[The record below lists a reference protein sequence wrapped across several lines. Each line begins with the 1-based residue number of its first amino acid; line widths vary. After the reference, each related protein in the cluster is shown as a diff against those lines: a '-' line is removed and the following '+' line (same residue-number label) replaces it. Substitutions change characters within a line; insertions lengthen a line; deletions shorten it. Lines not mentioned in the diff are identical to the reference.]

1 MYAIVYIMYSNI
13 NINKDSMSFILIIK
27 LLYILIAVKNMII
40 NLIGTHYCHIITA
53 DGMLKC

>member
-13 NINKDSMSFILIIK
+13 NINKDSMSFILK